1 MKRKT
6 VRKEIIEEFD
16 ENGQLKS
23 RTTIEETEE
32 EDDTCKTSSSREF
45 YWDAATSNSGVIA
58 PLYESKLTYTNAS
71 PSTELEGQ
79 VTICEYCNGEANKYE
94 SYGR

>member
-1 MKRKT
+1 MTPALLLKEKQMKRKT

-16 ENGQLKS
+16 ANGQLKS

-32 EDDTCKTSSSREF
+32 EDETSTLNTSKTD
-45 YWDAATSNSGVIA
+45 YWN
-58 PLYESKLTYTNAS
+58 PKLTSTSAIQ
-71 PSTELEGQ
+71 STELEGQ
-79 VTICEYCNGEANKYE
+79 VTICEYCNGETNKYE

>member
-16 ENGQLKS
+16 ANGQLKS

-32 EDDTCKTSSSREF
+32 EDETSTLTASKTD
-45 YWDAATSNSGVIA
+45 YWAPNTATSGYIS
-58 PLYESKLTYTNAS
+58 PLYDSKLTSTSAT
-71 PSTELEGQ
+71 PSAELEGQ
-79 VTICEYCNGEANKYE
+79 VTICEYCNGETNTYV